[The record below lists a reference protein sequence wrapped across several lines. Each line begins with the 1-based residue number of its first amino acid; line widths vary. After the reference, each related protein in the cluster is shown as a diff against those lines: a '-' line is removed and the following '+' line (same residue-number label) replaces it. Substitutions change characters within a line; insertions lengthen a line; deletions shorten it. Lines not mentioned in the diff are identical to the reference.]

1 MLILNKYVPV
11 KTKIL
16 RASHVPYM
24 KNSNKGNH
32 ETNLAR
38 DQILKE

>member
-24 KNSNKGNH
+24 IRTLTKAIMKQ
-32 ETNLAR
+32 T
-38 DQILKE
+38 